1 MPITLGILAQARQA
15 PVAAG
20 SYDLLETVTVGSGGA
35 ASVSFTSLNAT
46 YGATYKH
53 LQFRMMVRTDRALNR
68 DQLGITLNADGGS
81 NYANHYLA
89 GNGSVVRSAAA
100 ASQVRF
106 NPGNG
111 VYGNTAP
118 ANTFSAVVFDL
129 LDAFSTTKNKTAR
142 MLSSGI
148 DDSNTLDA
156 ITLGSGLWM
165 NTAAVTTVT
174 FDPVNSN
181 LLENCRFSLYGIKG

>member
-1 MPITLGILAQARQA
+1 MLIPLGILAQSRQA
-15 PVAAG
+15 VAA
-20 SYDLLETVTVGSGGA
+20 SDFVLLETTVVGSGGA
-35 ASVSFTSLNAT
+35 ASVTFSNLNST
-46 YGATYKH
+46 YGSTYKH
-53 LQFRMMVRTDRALNR
+53 LQFRMTVRTDRALNR

-89 GNGSVVRSAAA
+89 GNGSTVRSAAA

-118 ANTFSAVVFDL
+118 ANTFSAIVFDL

-148 DDSNTLDA
+148 DDSNFSDA

-165 NTAAVTTVT
+165 NTNAVTTVT

-181 LLENCRFSLYGIKG
+181 LMEHSRFSLYGVK